1 MAIVTASSPVLAN
14 TTCPVQV
21 GDSDRLA
28 AIDGDVRLAF
38 IDSHLARAS
47 RQARI
52 WTWGWG
58 FGIGVATVGNLVPL
72 AFVSPSNRIDW
83 YTGAATTVVGIVPL
97 VIAPLDVIH
106 DARELH
112 AELGAS
118 SEADLCRVLA
128 GAEKRLARDASN
140 QADGQRWWLHPANVL
155 LNTGVGLFLA
165 LGYRHWAAGVFNA
178 VGGSAIGELII
189 LTQPTRSIE
198 DLRRYRSGD
207 LDGGPSRVRAGLG
220 YAGAF

>member
-1 MAIVTASSPVLAN
+1 MPLRRRRRRLRQRRQRVVDDNRRIRRQRHQPPISYQNAIFRAH
-14 TTCPVQV
+14 
-21 GDSDRLA
+21 GY
-28 AIDGDVRLAF
+28 VRADL
-38 IDSHLARAS
+38 D
-47 RQARI
+47 
-52 WTWGWG
+52 WT
-58 FGIGVATVGNLVPL
+58 
-72 AFVSPSNRIDW
+72 
-83 YTGAATTVVGIVPL
+83 L
-97 VIAPLDVIH
+97 VIAPLDVIQ

-112 AELGAS
+112 SELGAS

-165 LGYRHWAAGVFNA
+165 LGYRHWAAGAFNA

-207 LDGGPSRVRAGLG
+207 LDDGPSRVRAGLG
-220 YAGAF
+220 YARAF